1 MILPAMHKTTTAKP
15 LLELSTTLIV
25 PSIILMKLSEP
36 AYLGSVNALLLALAF
51 PLLWGVWS
59 LLRERR
65 VNPFAVLGIVGI
77 LLTGGIALLRLDPQ
91 WLAVKE
97 AAIPALI
104 GVAVLISTRTR
115 YPLIRSLLY
124 NAALVNVE
132 RIQAAL
138 EMRGKTAAYERRL
151 LNSGHLLAG
160 TFFFSAAM
168 NYLLASWLV
177 TSPAG
182 SAAFNAE
189 LARLTLLSYP
199 VIAIPSGLML
209 LAILYCLWRST
220 QAMTGLRLD
229 EVLVSHASSQRRDK
243 QSWGPT

>member
-1 MILPAMHKTTTAKP
+1 MHQTTTARP
-15 LLELSTTLIV
+15 LLELSITLIV

-36 AYLGSVNALLLALAF
+36 AYLGSGNALLLALAF
-51 PLLWGVWS
+51 PLSWGVWS

-77 LLTGGIALLRLDPQ
+77 LLTGGIGLLRLDPQ

-97 AAIPALI
+97 AAIPGLI
-104 GVAVLISTRTR
+104 GVAVLVSTRTR
-115 YPLIRSLLY
+115 YPVIRTLLH
-124 NAALVNVE
+124 NPALVNVDK
-132 RIQAAL
+132 IQAAL
-138 EMRGKTAAYERRL
+138 EMRGTTAAYERRL
-151 LNSGHLLAG
+151 LNSSHLLAG

-189 LARLTLLSYP
+189 LGRLTLLSYP
-199 VIAIPSGLML
+199 VIAIPSTLML
-209 LAILYCLWRST
+209 LAILYFLWRST
-220 QAMTGLRLD
+220 HAMTGLRLD
-229 EVLVSHASSQRRDK
+229 EVLVSRAPGQRRDK
-243 QSWGPT
+243 RSWGPN

>member
-15 LLELSTTLIV
+15 LLELSITLIV

-36 AYLGSVNALLLALAF
+36 AYLGSVSALLLALAF

-59 LLRERR
+59 LLRERC
-65 VNPFAVLGIVGI
+65 VNLFAVLGIVGI
-77 LLTGGIALLRLDPQ
+77 LLTGGIGLLQLDPQ

-104 GVAVLISTRTR
+104 GVAVLVSTLTP
-115 YPLIRSLLY
+115 YPVIRSLVY
-124 NAALVNVE
+124 NPALMNAE
-132 RIQAAL
+132 KIQAAL
-138 EMRGKTAAYERRL
+138 EMRGNTAAYERRL
-151 LNSGHLLAG
+151 SNSGYLLAG
-160 TFFFSAAM
+160 TFFFSAAV

-189 LARLTLLSYP
+189 LGRLTLLSYP
-199 VIAIPSGLML
+199 VIAIPSALML
-209 LAILYCLWRST
+209 LAILYSLWRST
-220 QAMTGLRLD
+220 HAMTGLRLD
-229 EVLVSHASSQRRDK
+229 EVLVSRTPSQRRGK
-243 QSWGPT
+243 RS